1 MCRACQI
8 SIVNVIACYGKF
20 LLMHT
25 EVYHLFSGDSA
36 KCINIVANT
45 YRTSLKLHIT
55 QLVALGGSNAN
66 QHKQARE
73 PHTQYNHA
81 VKTVTK
87 AIVGIEMSVN

>member
-8 SIVNVIACYGKF
+8 SNVNVIACYGKF

-25 EVYHLFSGDSA
+25 EVCHLFSGDSA
-36 KCINIVANT
+36 KCNNIVANT
-45 YRTSLKLHIT
+45 YRTSVLLHI
-55 QLVALGGSNAN
+55 QLVTLGSSEAN

-73 PHTQYNHA
+73 PHSQYNHA